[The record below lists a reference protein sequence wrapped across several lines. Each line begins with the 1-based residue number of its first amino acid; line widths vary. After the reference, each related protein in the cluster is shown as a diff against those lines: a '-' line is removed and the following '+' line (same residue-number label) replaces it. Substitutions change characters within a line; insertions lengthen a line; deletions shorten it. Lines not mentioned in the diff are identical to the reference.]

1 MGVYD
6 GAPEL
11 VVEDRV
17 ELNVPDELELALEAV
32 DEVTEPVVEAEE
44 GLEVEDG
51 VNDPG
56 SRILEE
62 LVAELLEDE
71 VENGSKLLVEEEV
84 PGLLEEEEI
93 SVTVR
98 NERVPVLLE

>member
-44 GLEVEDG
+44 GLEVEDK

>member
-1 MGVYD
+1 
-6 GAPEL
+6 
-11 VVEDRV
+11 
-17 ELNVPDELELALEAV
+17 
-32 DEVTEPVVEAEE
+32 
-44 GLEVEDG
+44 VEDG

>member
-44 GLEVEDG
+44 GLEVEDK

-71 VENGSKLLVEEEV
+71 VENGSKLLDEEEV